1 MFKFVINNRA
11 NITNWELETGTFIV
25 GRKEENDYCI
35 PNSTISRRHFQL
47 DVTDNNE
54 IFITDL
60 GSQNGTY
67 VNNERISEKTKLYM
81 KDLIK
86 VGDAELRLVP
96 LGHTGQPSTVGF
108 KDKLRNVPDDKSIFI
123 SVDDII
129 KPTKSKIFDQPNVL
143 ETFFKMA
150 KMLVHS
156 EPKEAMLQK
165 SLDLIYTIIPCER
178 MVIMTDAGNGEM
190 QISASKTK
198 NNEDV
203 DQLNISRT
211 IINRIMEEK
220 TAVCISD
227 MMGSNSGS
235 FEQQQSVVLSSLNSV
250 MAAPMFDEQK
260 VLGVIYVD
268 TKNPLHQYNTEY
280 LNLLASAGN
289 ILGNRLINYELIDVR
304 AEQKIIDAEI
314 KRASTIQKKLLSITP
329 PDISGYNVKAYQEQ
343 CRAVGGDLYDIA
355 TLADGTTL
363 ILVAD
368 VSGKGMGAALLMS
381 NILASFRILYHSPE
395 FDLLET
401 VKRVSEKL
409 FESSSLD
416 DFATM
421 FVGKLDSNSNQ
432 LHYINCG
439 HNPPLLTHNDG
450 SQEYLKHSGIM
461 IGAIPGMDWEQ
472 HTLEFKDNDSLVIY
486 TDGVTEAEGPGDS
499 MYGEKRLEQVASSCC
514 VKNCDNIADCIVKD
528 IAEFTGDTPQSDDV
542 TLMVLKRN

>member
-1 MFKFVINNRA
+1 MYKFVINNRA
-11 NITNWELETGTFIV
+11 QITDWELAPGTYTV

-47 DVTDNNE
+47 DVSDNNE

-60 GSQNGTY
+60 GSQNGTFI
-67 VNNERISEKTKLYM
+67 NNEKISEKTKVNL
-81 KDLIK
+81 KDTVK
-86 VGDAELRLVP
+86 VGDAELRL
-96 LGHTGQPSTVGF
+96 LTMDDSGQPSTIGF
-108 KDKLRNVPDDKSIFI
+108 RDKFKNIPDDKSIFI

-129 KPTKSKIFDQPNVL
+129 KPNKSKIFDQPNVL

-178 MVIMTDAGNGEM
+178 MVIMTDSGNGHME
-190 QISASKTK
+190 ISASKTK
-198 NNEDV
+198 NNDDV
-203 DQLNISRT
+203 DELNISQT

-235 FEQQQSVVLSSLNSV
+235 FDQQQSMVLSSLNSV

-289 ILGNRLINYELIDVR
+289 ILGNRLVNYELIDVR

-314 KRASTIQKKLLSITP
+314 KRASTIQEKLLSITP
-329 PDISGYNVKAYQEQ
+329 PQIDGYSVKAHQEQ
-343 CRAVGGDLYDIA
+343 CRAVGGDLYDLA

-363 ILVAD
+363 VLVAD

-395 FDLLET
+395 FNLLDT

-409 FESSSLD
+409 FEYSSLD

-421 FVGKLDSNSNQ
+421 FVAKLDSQNNK

-439 HNPPLLTHNDG
+439 HNPPLLTHADG

-461 IGAIPGMDWEQ
+461 IGAIPGMDWEE
-472 HTLEFKDNDSLVIY
+472 HTLEFKNNDSLVIY
-486 TDGVTEAEGPGDS
+486 TDGVTEAEGPGDT
-499 MYGEKRLEQVASSCC
+499 MYGEKRLESIASSCC
-514 VKNCDNIADCIVKD
+514 VKDCNNIADCIVND

>member
-1 MFKFVINNRA
+1 MYKIIINNRA
-11 NITNWELETGTFIV
+11 HFTDWELQPGTFVV

-47 DVTDNNE
+47 DITDNND
-54 IFITDL
+54 IYITDL

-67 VNNERISEKTKLYM
+67 VNSEKISEKTRLHL
-81 KDLIK
+81 KDSVK
-86 VGDAELRLVP
+86 VGEVELRLVASESS
-96 LGHTGQPSTVGF
+96 GQPSTVGF
-108 KDKLRNVPDDKSIFI
+108 KDKFKNLPDDRSIFI
-123 SVDDII
+123 AVDDII
-129 KPTKSKIFDQPNVL
+129 KPSKSKIFDQPNVL

-165 SLDLIYTIIPCER
+165 SLELIFSMIPAER
-178 MVIMTDAGNGEM
+178 MVILTDAGDGNM
-190 QISASKTK
+190 HIVATKTK
-198 NNEDV
+198 NNDSV
-203 DQLNISRT
+203 DELNISRT
-211 IINRIMEEK
+211 IINRIVEEK

-227 MMGSNSGS
+227 MLGNSGS
-235 FEQQQSVVLSSLNSV
+235 LNNQQSVVLSSLNSV
-250 MAAPMFDEQK
+250 MAVPMFDEQK
-260 VLGVIYVD
+260 VLGVLYVD

-280 LNLLASAGN
+280 LNLLASVGN
-289 ILGNRLINYELIDVR
+289 ILGNRLVNYELIDFR

-314 KRASTIQKKLLSITP
+314 KRASTIQEKLLSINP
-329 PDISGYNVKAYQEQ
+329 PHIEGYSVKSYQEQ

-363 ILVAD
+363 LLVAD

-395 FDLLET
+395 FNLLDT

-409 FESSSLD
+409 FEYSSLD

-421 FVGKLDSNSNQ
+421 FIAKLDAENNK

-439 HNPPLLTHNDG
+439 HNPPLLTHADG

-461 IGAIPGMDWEQ
+461 IGAIPGMDWEE
-472 HTLEFKDNDSLVIY
+472 HTLEIKNNDSIVIY
-486 TDGVTEAEGPGDS
+486 TDGVTEAEGPGS
-499 MYGEKRLEQVASSCC
+499 MYGEKRLEQIAAECYDKKCEEIVTC
-514 VKNCDNIADCIVKD
+514 VVKD
-528 IAEFTGDTPQSDDV
+528 IDRFTGDTPQSDDV